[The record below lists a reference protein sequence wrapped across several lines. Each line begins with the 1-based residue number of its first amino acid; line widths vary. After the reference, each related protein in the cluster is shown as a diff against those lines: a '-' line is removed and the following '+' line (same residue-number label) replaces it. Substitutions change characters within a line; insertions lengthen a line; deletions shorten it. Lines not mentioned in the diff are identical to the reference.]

1 MDTNHQLSA
10 RVVPFDRLGQ
20 LGAGQ
25 NVPADK
31 WEAMALE
38 LSCLDDDDALCGAQ
52 LQ

>member
-10 RVVPFDRLGQ
+10 RVVPFVRLAQ

-25 NVPADK
+25 NVPDK

-38 LSCLDDDDALCGAQ
+38 LSCLDDALCGAQ